1 MSFQTCTKN
10 MILKWFNRGLYG
22 KNFCALYAQVSL
34 VLFNGF
40 LLAIGGFDG
49 VSDLKT
55 MEAYGHE
62 TNSWRCVLF

>member
-1 MSFQTCTKN
+1 M
-10 MILKWFNRGLYG
+10 
-22 KNFCALYAQVSL
+22 
-34 VLFNGF
+34 LFNGF

-55 MEAYGHE
+55 MEAYDHE